1 MIRVTSKDNPS
12 VRRFR
17 ALTEKK
23 KERRAA
29 GLFVCEGEKVF
40 REAVA
45 AAVGIADV
53 LLTDDA
59 LKRLSDEIAACES
72 AGVRVLSCDEK
83 ILSHVSDVENPQGI
97 VFKVKMPAAP
107 EDFSPKDL
115 LVCDEIRDPGNLGTI
130 IRTADAFGC
139 SGVYLVGDC
148 VDVWSPKVV
157 RSCMGSIFRV
167 PILQGDANAC
177 AKFCEMN
184 SLRLLVSKP
193 RMDSFAISQGLP
205 PRCAIAVGNEAHG
218 VSQKLEE
225 LASGS
230 LYVDMTGGAESL
242 NASVCAGVI
251 LWHMQ
256 CARREK

>member
-12 VRRFR
+12 VRRLR

-23 KERRAA
+23 KERRAS

-45 AAVGIADV
+45 AHVEIADV
-53 LLTDDA
+53 LLTEEAKD
-59 LKRLSDEIAACES
+59 RLCEEIAACEA
-72 AGVRVLSCDEK
+72 AGIRVLVCDGK
-83 ILSHVSDVENPQGI
+83 VLSYVSDVESPQGV
-97 VFKVKMPAAP
+97 VFTVAMPEPSEDLAP
-107 EDFSPKDL
+107 SDL

-139 SGVYLVGDC
+139 GGVYLVGDC

-167 PILQGDANAC
+167 PIWHGDVQSCADFCSKHSLQ
-177 AKFCEMN
+177 
-184 SLRLLVSKP
+184 LLVSKP
-193 RMDSFAISQGLP
+193 RMDSFAISEGLP
-205 PRCAIAVGNEAHG
+205 KHCAIAVGNEAHG
-218 VSQKLEE
+218 VSAE
-225 LASGS
+225 LDRASEGS

-256 CARREK
+256 CARRNK

>member
-1 MIRVTSKDNPS
+1 MIRVASKDNPS
-12 VRRFR
+12 VRRLR

-23 KERRAA
+23 KERRTS

-45 AAVGIADV
+45 AGVQISDV
-53 LLTDDA
+53 LLTDQA
-59 LKRLSDEIAACES
+59 AERLSGEIAACES
-72 AGVRVLSCDEK
+72 AGVRVLVCDDK
-83 ILSHVSDVENPQGI
+83 VLSYVSDVENPQGVI
-97 VFKVKMPAAP
+97 FTVKMPSVP
-107 EDFSPKDL
+107 EDLSPADL

-139 SGVYLVGDC
+139 GGVYLVGDC

-167 PILQGDANAC
+167 PILHGDAASC
-177 AKFCEMN
+177 AEFCKTN
-184 SLRLLVSKP
+184 SLRLLVAKP
-193 RMDSFAISQGLP
+193 RMDSFAISEGLAP
-205 PRCAIAVGNEAHG
+205 HCAIAIGNEAHG
-218 VSQKLEE
+218 VSQQLED

-256 CARREK
+256 SARREK

>member
-12 VRRFR
+12 VRRLHV
-17 ALTEKK
+17 LTEKK

-45 AAVGIADV
+45 ASVEIADV
-53 LLTDDA
+53 LLTDEAAD
-59 LKRLSDEIAACES
+59 RLSGEITACES
-72 AGVRVLSCDEK
+72 AGVRVLVCEEK
-83 ILSHVSDVENPQGI
+83 ILSHVSDVENPQGV
-97 VFKVKMPAAP
+97 VFTVKMPAAP
-107 EDFSPKDL
+107 ANFRPADL

-139 SGVYLVGDC
+139 GGVYLVGDC

-157 RSCMGSIFRV
+157 RSCMGSIFRI
-167 PILQGDANAC
+167 PILHGDAASC
-177 AKFCEMN
+177 AQFCEEN

-193 RMDSFAISQGLP
+193 RMDSFAISEGLP

-218 VSQKLEE
+218 VSRQLEE
-225 LASGS
+225 LARGS

-251 LWHMQ
+251 LWYMQ
-256 CARREK
+256 SARREK

>member
-1 MIRVTSKDNPS
+1 MIRVTSRENPS
-12 VRRFR
+12 IRRLR
-17 ALTEKK
+17 ALNEKK

-29 GLFVCEGEKVF
+29 GLFICEGEKVF

-45 AAVGIADV
+45 ASVEIVDV
-53 LLTDDA
+53 LLTDEA
-59 LKRLSDEIAACES
+59 LERLAEEISVCEAA
-72 AGVRVLSCDEK
+72 GIRVISCDDK
-83 ILSHVSDVENPQGI
+83 VFSYVSDVENPQGV
-97 VFKVKMPAAP
+97 VFTAKMPAVA
-107 EDFSPKDL
+107 EDFCPTDL

-139 SGVYLVGDC
+139 GGVYLVGDC

-167 PILQGDANAC
+167 PILHGDAKGC
-177 AKFCEMN
+177 AQFCADH

-193 RMDSFAISQGLP
+193 RLDSFAISQGLP
-205 PRCAIAVGNEAHG
+205 PHCAIAVGNEAHG
-218 VSQKLEE
+218 VSNELEE
-225 LASGS
+225 LAAGS

-256 CARREK
+256 SARSEK